1 MQLCFAIFQ
10 ASTAYLV
17 KSPPSRFF
25 TINDHGFLEL
35 NSLETKNIW
44 ILFKLQ
50 LCFSENEFAWKK
62 ELIES

>member
-35 NSLETKNIW
+35 NSLETK
-44 ILFKLQ
+44 
-50 LCFSENEFAWKK
+50 FSKIYLNCNFAFQRMNLHGKRA
-62 ELIES
+62 LIES